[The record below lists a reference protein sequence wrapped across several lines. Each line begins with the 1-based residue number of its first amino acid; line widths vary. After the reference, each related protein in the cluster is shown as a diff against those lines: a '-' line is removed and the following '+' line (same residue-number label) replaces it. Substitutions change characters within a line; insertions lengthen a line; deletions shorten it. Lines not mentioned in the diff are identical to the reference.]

1 MQKSCLIICNKIEN
15 QNFKQVAPD
24 SLIKNTV
31 FTAIK
36 TIVKKTELI
45 VVISEKFLK
54 SNILLLP
61 TLLRLQNIKKISS
74 IVLVSDSNYYFSQI
88 IVVNINELSTVLKNL
103 NGSSPAPVSDNYT
116 DVFYDF
122 LLLNTLELLNV
133 VFLEDYKMIG
143 RVFNKIAELLE
154 ICLMPATAFIGQT
167 TKDATELYISPNSF
181 VDGNT
186 IKEILSEK
194 GLTFTNLKIYEQKK
208 EQQYT
213 KKYLEESKLFFLKNN
228 NFFAGIIFANNQ
240 IKDLDRLDTVIDIIF
255 NKIFDIINI
264 KSAVIREHMISVT
277 DYLTGIYNR
286 RFFDEFL
293 KKEIVIM
300 KRKKS
305 VFSLLLF
312 DIDYFKKINDTYGHT
327 AGDQILVYLCNLV
340 SKHLRKS
347 DIFARI
353 GGEEFA
359 ILLPDTDEKGSYYLA
374 EKIRNL
380 VESKTFEVD
389 NNKIN
394 FTISIGLLVGINVD
408 KLDYNTIYKLTD
420 DALYEAKKRGRNR
433 TIKYIY

>member
-327 AGDQILVYLCNLV
+327 AGDQILV
-340 SKHLRKS
+340 
-347 DIFARI
+347 
-353 GGEEFA
+353 
-359 ILLPDTDEKGSYYLA
+359 
-374 EKIRNL
+374 
-380 VESKTFEVD
+380 
-389 NNKIN
+389 
-394 FTISIGLLVGINVD
+394 
-408 KLDYNTIYKLTD
+408 
-420 DALYEAKKRGRNR
+420 
-433 TIKYIY
+433 